1 MGSITPDYEST
12 LRDIMEVVTY
22 GVFGLFIIVAF
33 LLGRGMKSGNED
45 SELRNELR
53 EIINH
58 SQDAVKSTLTSEIRE
73 RNNDSRDVI
82 VTVIKELGE
91 SQHKVQKAL
100 GEEQQKHLAVVGE
113 NISKLQDSNE
123 KKLDEMRNVVD
134 EKLQT
139 TLEKRIGE
147 SFKLVS
153 DRLEAVYQGLGEM
166 RTLAND
172 VGGLKKVLTNVS
184 TRGAMGE
191 IQAERIIE
199 QILAP
204 AQYGK
209 NVKTHP
215 NCRGQVEFAIKMPG
229 IDGNMDEPVWLPIDC
244 KFPKEDYERL
254 LDAYEEGDKKLIE
267 KAYSTFESNVTAK
280 AKTIRKEYVA
290 SPHTTDFAVMFLP
303 TEGLY
308 ADVVRRPGLFEA
320 LQRDHQIV
328 VTGPST
334 LAAFVNSLQMGFRTL
349 ALETNASEVYNV
361 LGTVKTEFV
370 KFGEHLGK
378 LHKQLNTAAN
388 TIGGDGESIQR
399 RLRAMERALKDVEA
413 LESPSKEIMG
423 LLED

>member
-1 MGSITPDYEST
+1 MASLTE
-12 LRDIMEVVTY
+12 Y
-22 GVFGLFIIVAF
+22 GLLVIGAVLGIVIGY
-33 LLGRGMKSGNED
+33 LLGGNKDNGQEIR
-45 SELRNELR
+45 SELREMN
-53 EIINH
+53 
-58 SQDAVKSTLTSEIRE
+58 K
-73 RNNDSRDVI
+73 DSRENIQQTV
-82 VTVIKELGE
+82 VTVVKE
-91 SQHKVQKAL
+91 L
-100 GEEQQKHLAVVGE
+100 GEEQQKHLATVGK
-113 NISKLQDSNE
+113 NISELQESNE
-123 KKLDEMRNVVD
+123 RKLDEMRQVVD

-153 DRLEAVYQGLGEM
+153 DRLEAVHKGLGEM
-166 RTLAND
+166 QSLAAD

-191 IQAERIIE
+191 IQAERILQ
-199 QILAP
+199 QILSP
-204 AQYGK
+204 NQFDK

-215 NCRGQVEFAIKMPG
+215 DCKGQVEFAIKLPG
-229 IDGNMDEPVWLPIDC
+229 LDGNMTDPVWLPIDC

-254 LDAYEEGDKKLIE
+254 LEAYDEGDKKQIE

-280 AKTIRKEYVA
+280 AKTIRREYVA
-290 SPHTTDFAVMFLP
+290 APHTTDFAVMFLP

-308 ADVVRRPGLFEA
+308 ADVVRRPGLFET

-361 LGTVKTEFV
+361 LGAVKTEFV

-388 TIGGDGESIQR
+388 TIGGEGDTIQR

-413 LESPSKEIMG
+413 LDSPTSDILK
-423 LLED
+423 LLDE

>member
-1 MGSITPDYEST
+1 MVDVGLIAIGFLGIALTFALWSLFNNNNSD
-12 LRDIMEVVTY
+12 V
-22 GVFGLFIIVAF
+22 GV
-33 LLGRGMKSGNED
+33 
-45 SELRNELR
+45 ELR
-53 EIINH
+53 
-58 SQDAVKSTLTSEIRE
+58 KEIRE
-73 RNNDSRDVI
+73 MGSEQMNA
-82 VTVIKELGE
+82 L
-91 SQHKVQKAL
+91 QAL
-100 GEEQQKHLAVVGE
+100 GQSQQEHLANVSK
-113 NISKLQDSNE
+113 NIEDLKQGNE
-123 KKLDEMRNVVD
+123 RKLDQMRETVD

-147 SFKLVS
+147 SFKQVS
-153 DRLEAVYQGLGEM
+153 DRLEAVQRGLGEM
-166 RTLAND
+166 QALATD
-172 VGGLKKVLTNVS
+172 TADLKKVLTNVS

-191 IQAERIIE
+191 IQAERILD

-204 AQYGK
+204 SQYAK

-215 NCRGQVEFAIKMPG
+215 ACKGQVEFAIKMPG
-229 IDGNMDEPVWLPIDC
+229 IDGNMEAPVWLPIDC

-254 LDAYEEGDKKLIE
+254 IDAYEEGDKKLIE

-280 AKTIRKEYVA
+280 AKIIRKEYVA

-349 ALETNASEVYNV
+349 ALETNASQVYNV

-370 KFGEHLGK
+370 KFGDHLGK

-413 LESPSKEIMG
+413 LDSPSIDDMN

>member
-1 MGSITPDYEST
+1 MADMLELG
-12 LRDIMEVVTY
+12 LVVI
-22 GVFGLFIIVAF
+22 GAILGIVIGY
-33 LLGRGMKSGNED
+33 LLGSNKDSGSEVR
-45 SELRNELR
+45 SELREM
-53 EIINH
+53 
-58 SQDAVKSTLTSEIRE
+58 
-73 RNNDSRDVI
+73 SRDTRDSIQQTV
-82 VTVIKELGE
+82 VTVVKE
-91 SQHKVQKAL
+91 L
-100 GEEQQKHLAVVGE
+100 GEEQQKHLVTVGK
-113 NISKLQDSNE
+113 NISDLQESNE
-123 KKLDEMRNVVD
+123 KKLDEMRQVVD

-153 DRLEAVYQGLGEM
+153 ERLEAVHKGLGDM
-166 RTLAND
+166 QSLATD
-172 VGGLKKVLTNVS
+172 VGGLKKVLSNVS

-191 IQAERIIE
+191 IQAEKILQ

-204 AQYGK
+204 AQYSK

-215 NCRGQVEFAIKMPG
+215 DCRGQVEFAIKLPG

-254 LDAYEEGDKKLIE
+254 LDAYDEGDKKNIE
-267 KAYSTFESNVTAK
+267 NAYKAFASNVTAK
-280 AKTIRKEYVA
+280 AKTIRREYVA
-290 SPHTTDFAVMFLP
+290 APHTTDFAVMFLP

-308 ADVVRRPGLFEA
+308 ADVVRHPGLFEA

-349 ALETNASEVYNV
+349 ALESNASEVYNV

-388 TIGGDGESIQR
+388 SIGGEGESIQR

-413 LESPSKEIMG
+413 LESPSNDIMN
-423 LLED
+423 LLEE

>member
-1 MGSITPDYEST
+1 
-12 LRDIMEVVTY
+12 MEVVTY

-45 SELRNELR
+45 SELKNELR

-58 SQDAVKSTLTSEIRE
+58 SQDAVKSTLTSEIRD

>member
-1 MGSITPDYEST
+1 
-12 LRDIMEVVTY
+12 MEVVTY
-22 GVFGLFIIVAF
+22 GVFGLFIIIAF
-33 LLGRGMKSGNED
+33 LLGRGMKSENDD
-45 SELRNELR
+45 SELKNELR

-58 SQDAVKSTLTSEIRE
+58 SQDAVKSTLTSEIRD

-166 RTLAND
+166 KTLAND

>member
-1 MGSITPDYEST
+1 
-12 LRDIMEVVTY
+12 
-22 GVFGLFIIVAF
+22 
-33 LLGRGMKSGNED
+33 MKSGNDD
-45 SELRNELR
+45 SELKNELR

-58 SQDAVKSTLTSEIRE
+58 SQDAVKSTLTSEIRD

>member
-1 MGSITPDYEST
+1 
-12 LRDIMEVVTY
+12 MEVVTY
-22 GVFGLFIIVAF
+22 GVFGLFIIIAF
-33 LLGRGMKSGNED
+33 LLGRGMKSGNDD
-45 SELRNELR
+45 SELKNELR

-58 SQDAVKSTLTSEIRE
+58 SQDAVKSTLTSEIRD

-166 RTLAND
+166 KTLAND

-328 VTGPST
+328 VTGYPST